1 MIKKNLIIAS
11 GFFNPP
17 AQHHIYYLKASKNLF
32 NTPSDNDLFVIVN
45 NDIQVKLK
53 NSIPFYSENTRL
65 LLIFNFEDV
74 DCALLSIDED
84 ESISKTIESIYLK
97 NKHIYNNF
105 YFTNGGPKITSSKEV
120 NLCKKLGIECLYGIG
135 GEKKIESSS
144 WIIELAAK
152 AWINKN
158 FNEDKT

>member
-32 NTPSDNDLFVIVN
+32 NTPGNNDLFVIIN
-45 NDIQVKLK
+45 NDRQVKLK

-97 NKHIYNNF
+97 NKYIYEKF

-144 WIIELAAK
+144 WLIEK
-152 AWINKN
+152 ASKEWVKRWINQ
-158 FNEDKT
+158 